1 MVGAFT
7 TKGAH
12 HKDMRP
18 VLSCLK
24 KQKGRRHPAPN
35 SYAAYLNSVSIC
47 LLSAAC
53 LQPPATYN
61 TTPVPCLILFVQSRG
76 ADYSCIRF
84 FFFVV
89 PSPFKLPAL
98 LSAFVTH
105 YITTPPVSRTD
116 TTSAPAGFDTRV
128 VPQHNTTFNAVPVR
142 FSLSRQAFHPVAIA
156 LQISVPTA
164 ARR

>member
-24 KQKGRRHPAPN
+24 NRRADATPPQN
-35 SYAAYLNSVSIC
+35 SCAACLNSVSIC

-53 LQPPATYN
+53 LQPPAPN
-61 TTPVPCLILFVQSRG
+61 KNTPVPCLILFVQSRSV
-76 ADYSCIRF
+76 DYHASVSF
-84 FFFVV
+84 FSVM

-98 LSAFVTH
+98 LSAFVIH
-105 YITTPPVSRTD
+105 HITTPPASRTD
-116 TTSAPAGFDTRV
+116 TTSAPARYDTCG
-128 VPQHNTTFNAVPVR
+128 VPQHNTTFNAVSVR
-142 FSLSRQAFHPVAIA
+142 FSFNDRPFIPAASA
-156 LQISVPTA
+156 LQISLPNA
-164 ARR
+164 AH